1 MIFISSYHI
10 FLVLKILINYQN
22 HFIKLNRNFHSK
34 FTRNFNHNMIK
45 NCNIL
50 VQFSS
55 DICQAIYFIHE
66 HNFSLNGNFSLKSII
81 YEVSFKIK
89 N

>member
-1 MIFISSYHI
+1 MFDFLIL
-10 FLVLKILINYQN
+10 LVLMILMNYKN
-22 HFIKLNRNFHSK
+22 HFTKLNRNFHSK
-34 FTRNFNHNMIK
+34 FTIKFNYDLVK
-45 NCNIL
+45 NYNIL

-55 DICQAIYFIHE
+55 DICQAINFIHE